1 MSSRVPPRKARTTVR
16 TQQGG
21 FVTYELTIETRPGY
35 LHFIVTGDNTR
46 ENVVRYMEE
55 VVRECT
61 LRQCFRALIE
71 ERLRGPAT
79 RARWMSSRWSP
90 PAATR
95 FLRTLQAMAYV
106 DVNARSQEMMQFAEN
121 VAVNRAFPVRV
132 FPTVT
137 AAERWLQ
144 TEQQHSISTGAAA
157 AVGSRRRRF
166 AQASALS
173 SRRAHHDGRSAER
186 RGASFGFGL
195 DRTLISA
202 RTASLAG
209 SFSYSTR

>member
-1 MSSRVPPRKARTTVR
+1 MSYHM
-16 TQQGG
+16 G
-21 FVTYELTIETRPGY
+21 IEAKPGY

-46 ENVVRYMEE
+46 DNVVRYMEE

-71 ERLRGPAT
+71 ERLEG
-79 RARWMSSRWSP
+79 ARLGTLDVFEMVSAGSN
-90 PAATR
+90 R

-137 AAERWLQ
+137 AAERWMP
-144 TEQQHSISTGAAA
+144 T
-157 AVGSRRRRF
+157 
-166 AQASALS
+166 
-173 SRRAHHDGRSAER
+173 
-186 RGASFGFGL
+186 
-195 DRTLISA
+195 
-202 RTASLAG
+202 
-209 SFSYSTR
+209 

>member
-1 MSSRVPPRKARTTVR
+1 MSYHMSVEAK
-16 TQQGG
+16 
-21 FVTYELTIETRPGY
+21 PGY
-35 LHFIVTGDNTR
+35 LHFIVTGDNNR

-61 LRQCFRALIE
+61 VRQCFRALIE
-71 ERLRGPAT
+71 ERLQG
-79 RARWMSSRWSP
+79 ARLGTLDVFEMVSAGS
-90 PAATR
+90 TR

-144 TEQQHSISTGAAA
+144 TEQQHSLSSGAAA
-157 AVGSRRRRF
+157 A
-166 AQASALS
+166 QP
-173 SRRAHHDGRSAER
+173 
-186 RGASFGFGL
+186 
-195 DRTLISA
+195 
-202 RTASLAG
+202 TAADSPKP
-209 SFSYSTR
+209 RH